1 MREIKELM
9 HSKESAEAQLKM
21 VIQKLEDS
29 LYQKTKDFEK
39 TKIEANE
46 FQLELKIVEND
57 FKVAQEK
64 INLLQNEKTQLQAA
78 SERNNQAFQQQLETL
93 RTNFEE
99 CVQEIDKKHKTEK
112 MYKDMVS
119 QLSQGIDVLKSKV
132 EDQKSEQ
139 SQKLTSM
146 EVTDHTLRVQLRL
159 A

>member
-1 MREIKELM
+1 M
-9 HSKESAEAQLKM
+9 
-21 VIQKLEDS
+21 
-29 LYQKTKDFEK
+29 
-39 TKIEANE
+39 
-46 FQLELKIVEND
+46 
-57 FKVAQEK
+57 
-64 INLLQNEKTQLQAA
+64 LQNEKTQLQAA

-139 SQKLTSM
+139 S
-146 EVTDHTLRVQLRL
+146 
-159 A
+159 